1 MCSSRKRNRKLNS
14 DQQEPNSR
22 GIIGDIRSA
31 RHNGAASLAE
41 LHEFI
46 GSLKGRK
53 PQEVVGITAN
63 NGLVRGLVTSVIG
76 FIVVLLIFTAIPFFM
91 AEDPPSAL
99 PPITPAANRPEPREA
114 DGSDQQPPATTAE
127 GENVLDKL
135 EIGETKEADPDENP
149 LDGQFNDLLKDIK

>member
-1 MCSSRKRNRKLNS
+1 MCSSRKRNRKLNR
-14 DQQEPNSR
+14 DQQKSNSR

-53 PQEVVGITAN
+53 PQEVVGIAAN
-63 NGLVRGLVTSVIG
+63 NGLVRALVTSVIG
-76 FIVVLLIFTAIPFFM
+76 FMVVLLIFTAIPFFM
-91 AEDPPSAL
+91 ADDPPSAQ
-99 PPITPAANRPEPREA
+99 PSITPAANRPEPTEVNEP
-114 DGSDQQPPATTAE
+114 DSPSSATTAD